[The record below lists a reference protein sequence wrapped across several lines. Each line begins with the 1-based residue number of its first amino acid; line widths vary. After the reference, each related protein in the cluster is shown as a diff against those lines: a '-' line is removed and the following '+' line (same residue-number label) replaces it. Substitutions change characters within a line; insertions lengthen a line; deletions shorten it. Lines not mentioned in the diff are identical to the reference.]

1 MHDLNLG
8 LPEVNFEEFDYVL
21 MLDVIEHLVAPEAF
35 IDNLHVK
42 MSANRHCK
50 LVISTGNVAYIV
62 IRLMLLFGQFNYGK
76 RGILDL
82 THKRLLTV
90 ASLRRL
96 LEQGGFK
103 LEEVHSIPAPFPLAL
118 GNGWL
123 GRSMLLTNAI
133 LGKLSKGLFSYQI
146 MMVAKPSPTVGHLLE
161 RAVQESA
168 DRVSTIELPA
178 TDRASG

>member
-1 MHDLNLG
+1 
-8 LPEVNFEEFDYVL
+8 
-21 MLDVIEHLVAPEAF
+21 
-35 IDNLHVK
+35 
-42 MSANRHCK
+42 
-50 LVISTGNVAYIV
+50 
-62 IRLMLLFGQFNYGK
+62 MLLLGQFNYGK

-82 THKRLLTV
+82 THKRLLTF

-103 LEEVHSIPAPFPLAL
+103 VVQVHSIPAPFPLAL

-123 GRSMLLTNAI
+123 GRSMVSINAI
-133 LGKLSKGLFSYQI
+133 LGKVLKGLFSYQI
-146 MMVAKPSPTVGHLLE
+146 MMVAEPRPTAGHLLE

-168 DRVSTIELPA
+168 NRVNTIDLRT